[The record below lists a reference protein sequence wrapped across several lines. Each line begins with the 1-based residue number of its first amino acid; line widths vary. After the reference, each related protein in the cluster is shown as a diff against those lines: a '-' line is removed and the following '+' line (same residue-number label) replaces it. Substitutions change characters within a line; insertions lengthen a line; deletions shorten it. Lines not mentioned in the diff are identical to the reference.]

1 MSTTDIKIDV
11 VFTSECIKH
20 FSVLKAQGFNL
31 KGNEKGLI
39 GYIIKQILHVHFFLI
54 SDLSAP
60 GNICLFAYFYL
71 PGWRHAGFPAIKE
84 SRKLRVLD
92 EWFFE
97 NTYPLKASFSNSHRS
112 KKTVFRE
119 KDKNKTMFGACENK
133 TCIPIDN
140 FMSWI

>member
-60 GNICLFAYFYL
+60 GNICLLLLIFDIILLLILLYINICVFLPARLETCGISSDQRKSEIESSGRMVFWEYL
-71 PGWRHAGFPAIKE
+71 SVK
-84 SRKLRVLD
+84 SL
-92 EWFFE
+92 FFKQPSEQE
-97 NTYPLKASFSNSHRS
+97 NSVPWK
-112 KKTVFRE
+112 
-119 KDKNKTMFGACENK
+119 G
-133 TCIPIDN
+133 
-140 FMSWI
+140 